1 MGEKMSGLQK
11 LKPGNWLLMNVL
23 VTKFLAAS
31 LAGVSAF
38 LLGSSALA
46 QAGKLPPDPRYSA
59 AADPNWLQG
68 DYLESLRMMGA
79 AQLIHTYNGS
89 GTAIVQFENE
99 VARIDARFGSVQQPG
114 ESVFGTCTHVAAATT
129 GRTDATGWVPGG
141 SNCKVAWVMCFAGM
155 RLTDLVSGSPPL
167 TQLERRQTNCSTADP
182 DRAHV
187 TYAATALAT
196 VAPGSKIIAIKIEQ
210 NSAYAFKKAVEW
222 LLHPSSDSAWYLA
235 NGYTQ
240 EEAVYYANT
249 FGGRSPAAAWNVVAT
264 TASIS
269 PLVSPTVASAFS
281 VTCKATPNPDSKIP
295 APYEYVRDWS
305 AQYQKAKW
313 VLNFERF
320 LGGLGVDAED
330 AYEANFRAA
339 YVYFEPYI
347 SILRDNGVMPF
358 FPSGNIL
365 LADTATGS
373 TKAFVTPNGITYP
386 ACVGG
391 AFAVSGAKPD
401 YAQYAGNLGAYRRYI
416 GTNSHPTMTDFVVAA
431 TGTSSHA
438 TPVAAAAVAV
448 LKSSNLAANA
458 DVSTIERYLKLGAV
472 RSDLPEIPAGLTCR
486 AERADSSLPF
496 PGGAPHF
503 AHPSLDCPDK
513 EYTLP
518 VLHLGKSIELA
529 VADEAP

>member
-1 MGEKMSGLQK
+1 
-11 LKPGNWLLMNVL
+11 MNNV
-23 VTKFLAAS
+23 VTKFLLAS
-31 LAGVSAF
+31 LAGVMPF
-38 LLGSSALA
+38 LTASFALA
-46 QAGKLPPDPRYSA
+46 QDGDLPVDPRYSP
-59 AADPNWLQG
+59 AADPDWLRG

-79 AQLIHTYNGS
+79 ARLLLSYNGS

-99 VARIDARFGSVQQPG
+99 AARIDARFGSIQKPG
-114 ESVFGTCTHVAAATT
+114 ESVFGACTHVAAATT
-129 GRTDATGWVPGG
+129 GHTDVTGWAPGG
-141 SNCKVAWVMCFAGM
+141 SNCKIAWVMCFAGM
-155 RLTDLVSGSPPL
+155 RLNDLLGDSPPL
-167 TQLERRQTNCSTADP
+167 TQLERRQTTCSTAGP

-196 VAPGSKIIAIKIEQ
+196 VAPGAKIIAIKIEQ
-210 NSAYAFKKAVEW
+210 NSAYAFKRAVEW
-222 LLHPSSDSAWYLA
+222 LLHPSSDRAWYLA

-240 EEAVYYANT
+240 EEALYYANT

-281 VTCKATPNPDSKIP
+281 VTCKASPNPDSRIP
-295 APYEYVRDWS
+295 APNEYVRDWS
-305 AQYQKAKW
+305 AQYQKPLW
-313 VLNFERF
+313 MLNFDRF
-320 LGGLGVDAED
+320 YGRLKVDAEE
-330 AYEANFRAA
+330 AYEANLVFS

-347 SILRDNGVMPF
+347 AMLRDNGIMPF
-358 FPSGNIL
+358 FPAGNIL

-373 TKAFVTPNGITYP
+373 AKKFVTPNGITFP
-386 ACVGG
+386 ACVEG

-401 YAQYAGNLGAYRRYI
+401 YAQYAGDLAAYRRYI

-431 TGTSSHA
+431 TGASSHD

-448 LKSSNLAANA
+448 LKSANLAANA
-458 DVSTIERYLKLGAV
+458 DVSTIESYLRQGAV
-472 RSDLPEIPAGLTCR
+472 RSGLPEIPAGLTCR

-503 AHPSLDCPDK
+503 AHASLDCPDK
-513 EYTLP
+513 EYKLP

-529 VADEAP
+529 VADLDL